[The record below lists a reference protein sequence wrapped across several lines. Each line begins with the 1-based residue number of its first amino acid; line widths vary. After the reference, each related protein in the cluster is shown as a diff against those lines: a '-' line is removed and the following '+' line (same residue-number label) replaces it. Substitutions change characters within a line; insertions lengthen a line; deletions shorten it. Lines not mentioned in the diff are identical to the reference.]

1 MACCEL
7 ASPLPVEAACTTRS
21 RARDS
26 RSLTDVSVVSTV
38 LSQPMPSEALRV
50 YWLLRSIS
58 PCRDIALIAPLGSS
72 EALLIR
78 LPDESCSCS
87 AAPRWRLDCRLA
99 SAMDVIELFVTRMV
113 SLSLQHRCG

>member
-1 MACCEL
+1 MACWEL
-7 ASPLPVEAACTTRS
+7 ASPLPVDAACTTRS

-38 LSQPMPSEALRV
+38 VSHPLPSEALRL

-58 PCRDIALIAPLGSS
+58 PCSDKALIAPLGSS

-78 LPDESCSCS
+78 LPDDSCACRV
-87 AAPRWRLDCRLA
+87 APRWRLACRLA
-99 SAMDVIELFVTRMV
+99 SDIDVIELFVTRMV
-113 SLSLQHRCG
+113 SLSLRHRC